1 MTAREQERL
10 AKLEEKTDNIVEK
23 LDSVLAK
30 LDNLDDKF
38 VTRREFAAIKWV
50 IGIVTAGG
58 TAVATFLLTRK

>member
-1 MTAREQERL
+1 MTAREVERL

-23 LDSVLAK
+23 LDSVLYK

-50 IGIVTAGG
+50 IGVIIAGG